1 MSTRKVVRPLFPQAP
16 ADYSQNYTAEVVRA
30 FSVFL
35 EQVQNPGD
43 LRATSLTLT
52 DLQDNNQGLE
62 TGAIFQVNGVLHITL
77 ANQAYLAGTSATTA
91 VGQVTVNVR
100 EVTISLLWAI
110 IHRLITEFSCERFRA
125 SRINGSP

>member
-16 ADYSQNYTAEVVRA
+16 VDYSQNYTAEVLRA

-43 LRATSLTLT
+43 IRATTLTLT

-62 TGAIFQVNGVLHITL
+62 VGAVFQVNGVLHINL
-77 ANQAYLAGTSATTA
+77 ANQAFLPGIQATTS
-91 VGQVTVNVR
+91 VGQVTVS
-100 EVTISLLWAI
+100 T
-110 IHRLITEFSCERFRA
+110 
-125 SRINGSP
+125 

>member
-16 ADYSQNYTAEVVRA
+16 VDYSQNYTAEVLRA

-43 LRATSLTLT
+43 IRATTLTLT

-62 TGAIFQVNGVLHITL
+62 VGAVFQVNGVLHINL
-77 ANQAYLAGTSATTA
+77 VNQSFPAGLIATTG
-91 VGQVTVNVR
+91 VGQVVVNV
-100 EVTISLLWAI
+100 
-110 IHRLITEFSCERFRA
+110 
-125 SRINGSP
+125 

>member
-16 ADYSQNYTAEVVRA
+16 VDYSQNYTAEVLRA

-43 LRATSLTLT
+43 IRATTLTLT

-62 TGAIFQVNGVLHITL
+62 VGAVFQVNGVLHINR
-77 ANQAYLAGTSATTA
+77 ANQAFLPGIQATTG
-91 VGQVTVNVR
+91 VGQVTVS
-100 EVTISLLWAI
+100 T
-110 IHRLITEFSCERFRA
+110 
-125 SRINGSP
+125 